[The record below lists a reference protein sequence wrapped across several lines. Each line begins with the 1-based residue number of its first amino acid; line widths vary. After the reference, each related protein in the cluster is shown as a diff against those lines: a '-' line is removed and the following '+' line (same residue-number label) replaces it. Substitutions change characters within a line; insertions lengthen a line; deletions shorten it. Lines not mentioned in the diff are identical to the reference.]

1 MQDGLNQHF
10 LLRKLHSLTGLV
22 PAGVFLMFHMW
33 ENSLSRRNHLE
44 KFGPGN
50 YYNDH
55 VVKFIN
61 DINYIRLL
69 EVALLGSIL
78 FHAVYGAVIWW
89 QGKNNVTQYKYVQ
102 NWGYFLQR
110 ITALATFAFI
120 AYHVTTTRFAGDAV
134 TGDLFG
140 HMAATLQNPGVMVI
154 YMLGVLLASFHLAYG
169 IWLMA
174 ITWGLATHPRA
185 QKLMMAVGAG
195 LFAVLVFMGF
205 HGLWGFNQAFFA

>member
-33 ENSLSRRNHLE
+33 ENSLSRRDNMDE
-44 KFGPGN
+44 YGAG

-69 EVALLGSIL
+69 EVALLGAIL

-89 QGKNNVTQYKYVQ
+89 QGRNNVTQYKYVQ

-120 AYHVTTTRFAGDAV
+120 AYHVSTTRFAGDAV

-140 HMAATLQNPGVMVI
+140 HMSATLQNPAVMII
-154 YMLGVLLASFHLAYG
+154 YMVGVLVASFHLAYG
-169 IWLMA
+169 IWLLS
-174 ITWGLATHPRA
+174 ITWGVATHPRA
-185 QKLMMAVGAG
+185 QKFMMLVGAG

>member
-1 MQDGLNQHF
+1 MQDGLNRHF
-10 LLRKLHSLTGLV
+10 LLRKFHSLTGLV
-22 PAGVFLMFHMW
+22 PAGVFLIFHMW
-33 ENSLSRRNHLE
+33 ENSLSRRDNMAE
-44 KFGPGN
+44 YGAG

-110 ITALATFAFI
+110 ITAVATFAFI
-120 AYHVTTTRFAGDAV
+120 AYHVGTTRFAGEAV
-134 TGDLFG
+134 TSNLFG
-140 HMAATLQNPGVMVI
+140 HMATTLQSPGIMVV

-174 ITWGLATHPRA
+174 ITWGVATHPRA
-185 QKLMMAVGAG
+185 QNLVGLAGVG